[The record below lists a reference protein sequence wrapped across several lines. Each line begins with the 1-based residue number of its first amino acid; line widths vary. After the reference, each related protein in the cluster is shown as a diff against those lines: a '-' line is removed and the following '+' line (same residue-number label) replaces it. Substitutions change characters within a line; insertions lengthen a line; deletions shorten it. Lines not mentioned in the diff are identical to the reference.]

1 MGTPPSPTMI
11 TLGRLIRRYREAAGI
26 LQRDLARKLDYSE
39 GWVSQVET
47 GRTRLRQEQ
56 VTAIER
62 ELNIPAG
69 VLMEVFRQ
77 LDAEQIPGWF
87 RPWLEEERAATV
99 LRSFALALI
108 PGLLQQESYARAL
121 LKGDEALV
129 KARMDRQSTV
139 FGRDTPPSTHFVI
152 DEAAL
157 YYDRGGPDVMHAQLM
172 HLAEIVNPPRLTI
185 QVVRS
190 AENPLSHG
198 TFTIATVDGR
208 DVAYVETAVRGL
220 VTSSREDL
228 AILADAWESIRAFA
242 MPQPDSIEFI
252 RRTAE
257 ERWT

>member
-39 GWVSQVET
+39 GWLSQVET

-56 VTAIER
+56 VAGIER
-62 ELNIPAG
+62 ELDIPAG
-69 VLMEVFRQ
+69 VLMEVYRQ
-77 LDAEQIPGWF
+77 LDTEQIPGWF
-87 RPWLEEERAATV
+87 RPWLDEERVATV

-108 PGLLQQESYARAL
+108 PGLLQQEHYARAL
-121 LKGDEALV
+121 LHGDETLV
-129 KARMDRQSTV
+129 KARLERQTTV
-139 FGRDTPPSTHFVI
+139 FGRESPPSTHFVI

-157 YYDRGGPDVMHAQLM
+157 YYDRGGPEVMHAQLT
-172 HLAEIVNPPRLTI
+172 HLVEIANSPRRTI

-190 AENPLSHG
+190 AVNPRSHG
-198 TFTIATVDGR
+198 TFTIATVNGR

-220 VTSSREDL
+220 VTSGREDL
-228 AILADAWESIRAFA
+228 AILSDAWESIRAFA

>member
-1 MGTPPSPTMI
+1 MGTPPSPTML

-69 VLMEVFRQ
+69 ILMEVFRQ

-87 RPWLEEERAATV
+87 RPWLEEERAASV
-99 LRSFALALI
+99 LRSFELALI
-108 PGLLQQESYARAL
+108 PGLLQQEDYARTL
-121 LKGDEALV
+121 LQGDEALV
-129 KARMDRQSTV
+129 KARMERQAAV
-139 FGRDTPPSTHFVI
+139 FGRNAPSAHFVI

-157 YYDRGGPDVMHAQLM
+157 YYDRGGPKVMHPQLM

-185 QVVRS
+185 QVIRS
-190 AENPLSHG
+190 ADNPQVAG
-198 TFTIATVDGR
+198 AFTIATVDGR

-220 VTSSREDL
+220 VTSGREDL

-242 MPQPDSIEFI
+242 MPLPDSIEFI
-252 RRTAE
+252 RKTAE